1 LINGKITPQIE
12 TNKKMTNKKNIAVV
26 AGGYSSEYEVSI
38 NSAQNIYSAIDS
50 SKYNKYLVVISN
62 DEWNVHYN
70 NELYLVDKNDFSFQP
85 AQEKIKFDFA
95 YITIHGTPG
104 ENGLLQG
111 YLEMLDIPH
120 STCNTLAASLTFDK
134 YTCNHYLK
142 QFGITVSDSVLL
154 TNKEYSLENIIE
166 ATGIPCFVKPNADGS
181 SFGISKVKKESEL
194 KEAIENAFTYC
205 SQVIVESYID
215 GLEFTCGVIKTDD
228 KEIILPV
235 TEVLP
240 KNEFFDFEAKYDPT
254 MAEEIT
260 PARISQEL
268 TQRIQNLSSKIY
280 DILRCKGIIRVD
292 FIIKNDIIY
301 VLEVNTTPGM
311 TSNSFIPKQ
320 IEAAGLNL
328 SDILSLIIEQ

>member
-1 LINGKITPQIE
+1 MNT
-12 TNKKMTNKKNIAVV
+12 KKNIAVV

-38 NSAQNIYSAIDS
+38 SSAQNIYSAIDS
-50 SKYNKYLVVISN
+50 SKYNKYLVVITK
-62 DEWNVHYN
+62 DGWNVHYN
-70 NELYLVDKNDFSFQP
+70 NELYYVDKNDFSFQP

-111 YLEMLDIPH
+111 YLEMIGVPH
-120 STCNTLAASLTFDK
+120 STCSTLTSSMTFDK

-142 QFGITVSDSVLL
+142 QFGIRVSDSILL
-154 TNKEYSLENIIE
+154 TNNEYSVENIIST
-166 ATGIPCFVKPNADGS
+166 TGIPCFVKPNADGS

-194 KEAIENAFTYC
+194 KEAIDNAFSFC
-205 SQVIVESYID
+205 NQVIVERFVD
-215 GLEFTCGVIKTDD
+215 GLEFTCGLVKTAE

-240 KNEFFDFEAKYDPT
+240 KNEFFDFEAKYDPN

-260 PARISQEL
+260 PARISEEL
-268 TQRIQNLSSKIY
+268 TKRIQNLASKIY
-280 DILRCKGIIRVD
+280 DLLRCKGIIRVD
-292 FIIKNDIIY
+292 FIIKNDTIY

-311 TSNSFIPKQ
+311 TANSFIPKQ
-320 IEAAGLNL
+320 VKAANL
-328 SDILSLIIEQ
+328 DIKDVLSLIIEQ

>member
-1 LINGKITPQIE
+1 MNT
-12 TNKKMTNKKNIAVV
+12 KKNIAVV

-38 NSAQNIYSAIDS
+38 NSAQNIYSAIDG
-50 SKYNKYLVVISN
+50 SKYNKYLVVITK
-62 DEWNVHYN
+62 DGWNVHYN
-70 NELYLVDKNDFSFQP
+70 NELYSVDKNDFSFQP

-111 YLEMLDIPH
+111 YLEMLDVPH
-120 STCNTLAASLTFDK
+120 STCSTLTSSMTFDK

-154 TNKEYSLENIIE
+154 TNKDYSLEE
-166 ATGIPCFVKPNADGS
+166 VSATTGIPCFVKPNADGS

-194 KEAIENAFTYC
+194 KEAIDNAFTFC
-205 SQVIVESYID
+205 NQVIVERFID
-215 GLEFTCGVIKTDD
+215 GLEFTCGLVKTAE

-240 KNEFFDFEAKYDPT
+240 KNEFFDFEAKYDPN

-260 PARISQEL
+260 PARISEEL
-268 TQRIQNLSSKIY
+268 TKRIQDLSSRIY

-292 FIIKNDIIY
+292 FIIKDDIIY
-301 VLEVNTTPGM
+301 LLEVNTTPGM

-320 IEAAGLNL
+320 IKAANLNITGVL
-328 SDILSLIIEQ
+328 GLIIEQ

>member
-1 LINGKITPQIE
+1 MKT
-12 TNKKMTNKKNIAVV
+12 KKNIAVV

-38 NSAQNIYSAIDS
+38 NSAQNIYSAINS
-50 SKYNKYLVVISN
+50 SRYNKYLVVIGK
-62 DEWNVHYN
+62 DEWSVHYN
-70 NELYLVDKNDFSFQP
+70 NEVYPVDKNDFSFQP

-120 STCNTLAASLTFDK
+120 STCNTLAASMTFDK
-134 YTCNHYLK
+134 YTCNHFLK
-142 QFGITVSDSVLL
+142 QFGITVSESVLL
-154 TNKEYSLENIIE
+154 TNKSYSIDNVIST
-166 ATGIPCFVKPNADGS
+166 TGIPCFVKPNADGS
-181 SFGISKVKKESEL
+181 SFGIRKVKKKEEL
-194 KEAIENAFTYC
+194 KDAIENAFTFC
-205 SQVIVESYID
+205 NQVIVEKFVD
-215 GLEFTCGVIKTDD
+215 GLEFTCGVVKTGD

-260 PARISQEL
+260 PARISKEL
-268 TQRIQNLSSKIY
+268 TQRIQDLSSRIY

-292 FIIKNDIIY
+292 YIIKDDTIY

-320 IEAAGLNL
+320 IEAAELNL
-328 SDILSLIIEQ
+328 SDVLSLIIEQ

>member
-1 LINGKITPQIE
+1 MKT
-12 TNKKMTNKKNIAVV
+12 KKNIAVV

-38 NSAQNIYSAIDS
+38 NSAQNLYSAIDRS
-50 SKYNKYLVVISN
+50 RYNRYLVVVSKN
-62 DEWNVHYN
+62 GWHVHYN
-70 NELYLVDKNDFSFQP
+70 NDVYPVDKNDFSFKP
-85 AQEKIKFDFA
+85 TDEKTKFDFA

-111 YLEMLDIPH
+111 YLEMLGIPH
-120 STCNTLAASLTFDK
+120 STCNTLASSMTFDK
-134 YTCNHYLK
+134 YTCNNYLK

-154 TNKEYSLENIIE
+154 TNKNYSLENIIKT
-166 ATGIPCFVKPNADGS
+166 TGIPCFVKPNADGS
-181 SFGISKVKKESEL
+181 SFGITKVKKESDL
-194 KEAIENAFTYC
+194 KDAIENSFTYC
-205 SQVIVESYID
+205 EQVIVEKFVD
-215 GLEFTCGVIKTDD
+215 GLEFTCGVIKTAE

-260 PARISQEL
+260 PARISKEL
-268 TQRIQNLSSKIY
+268 TQRIQDLSSKIY

-292 FIIKNDIIY
+292 FIIKNDMIY

-320 IEAAGLNL
+320 IKAAGMNL
-328 SDILSLIIEQ
+328 TDIISMIIEQ